1 MLHYPDDATL
11 VPEND
16 KTLVLETQNNTM
28 VELLSELGTMV
39 VNSDTDATMKS
50 KNAYIPLYTVLFY
63 FTSVYFRT

>member
-50 KNAYIPLYTVLFY
+50 KNAYTLLCTVLFY

>member
-50 KNAYIPLYTVLFY
+50 TNAYIPLYTVLFY